1 MIEALRHAFGL
12 CGEHWHP
19 NILNISAASLGFVGL
34 SSYIKYKFNIL
45 KSYVTWNKNKN
56 RT

>member
-1 MIEALRHAFGL
+1 METLRHALGL

-19 NILNISAASLGFVGL
+19 NIFNLSALTLGFAGVF
-34 SSYIKYKFNIL
+34 SYIKYKFNIL

>member
-1 MIEALRHAFGL
+1 METLRHALGL

-19 NILNISAASLGFVGL
+19 NIFNISALTIGFAGV

-45 KSYVTWNKNKN
+45 KSYVTWKKNKN
-56 RT
+56 RI

>member
-19 NILNISAASLGFVGL
+19 NVLNILAASLGFIGL